1 MKMTKTMLCGAT
13 IALLA
18 VVLVACGTGAPAR
31 AAGDL
36 VSVPIFEEWFY
47 EDDQGR
53 GGGSSITFTE
63 VVEDGMPAWS
73 ISGWI
78 TRDILWGDVVW
89 GWSELSDR
97 TRELFRSADAISFM
111 VRGDGQRYRLM
122 LQVPQVRDYGH
133 FAVGFDTVAGEAI
146 RITVPIRHFMQ
157 PSWAAMIGRFRPEN
171 LTGVVLATDDSIH
184 AAPHE
189 AGLSSARGYYDLTMW
204 DFRLYVPEGTTIP
217 PIEE

>member
-1 MKMTKTMLCGAT
+1 MKTTKTMRAICAWAT
-13 IALLA
+13 VALLVA
-18 VVLVACGTGAPAR
+18 SLVACGTGPAR
-31 AAGDL
+31 MADDL
-36 VSVPIFEEWFY
+36 VSVPVFEEWFY

-53 GGGSSITFTE
+53 GGGSSVTFTE
-63 VVEDGMPAWS
+63 IEVDGMPAWN
-73 ISGWI
+73 IAGWI

-89 GWSELSDR
+89 GWNELDDR
-97 TRELFRSADAISFM
+97 TRELFQSAAAISFM

-171 LTGVVLATDDSIH
+171 LTGVVFATDDSIH
-184 AAPHE
+184 ATPHE
-189 AGLSSARGYYDLTMW
+189 GGTNSARGYYELTMW
-204 DFRLYVPEGTTIP
+204 DFRLYVPE
-217 PIEE
+217 